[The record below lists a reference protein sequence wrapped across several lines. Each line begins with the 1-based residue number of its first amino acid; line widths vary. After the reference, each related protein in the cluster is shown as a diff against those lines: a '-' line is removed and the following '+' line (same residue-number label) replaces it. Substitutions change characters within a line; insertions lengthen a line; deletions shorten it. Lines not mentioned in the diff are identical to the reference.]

1 MKNVTY
7 NRILACEYAK
17 KWALKRNQFLI
28 NFRYKTKNLNQIYI
42 ASHTY
47 HSYYKPIAEY
57 NYSKIRFVHI
67 ENVRKW

>member
-28 NFRYKTKNLNQIYI
+28 NFRYKTKKFKSNIYCF
-42 ASHTY
+42 TY
-47 HSYYKPIAEY
+47 L
-57 NYSKIRFVHI
+57 
-67 ENVRKW
+67 